1 MVVHRYDWT
10 LPDCNPVAVKRFK
23 HVFTPGGTVPRAP
36 LFFWLRLLFFSR
48 DLPSCRLPLSVRE
61 TGPSAGYRQ
70 LLENKSNAM
79 TIIII

>member
-23 HVFTPGGTVPRAP
+23 HFFTPGCTVPPSSA
-36 LFFWLRLLFFSR
+36 LLSARLLFLSR
-48 DLPSCRLPLSVRE
+48 SLPWCRLPLSVGQ
-61 TGPSAGYRQ
+61 TVPSAGYRQ